1 MQVKVNSEVIF
12 DECQDCGKEL
22 NEMEVEYCENKYS
35 NTSNTHKSSGINSS
49 NQQQYTKSLK
59 TTYTKS
65 NSTTIS

>member
-35 NTSNTHKSSGINSS
+35 NTRQIVA
-49 NQQQYTKSLK
+49 LC
-59 TTYTKS
+59 
-65 NSTTIS
+65 STCLDKEYEGSWPTLNN